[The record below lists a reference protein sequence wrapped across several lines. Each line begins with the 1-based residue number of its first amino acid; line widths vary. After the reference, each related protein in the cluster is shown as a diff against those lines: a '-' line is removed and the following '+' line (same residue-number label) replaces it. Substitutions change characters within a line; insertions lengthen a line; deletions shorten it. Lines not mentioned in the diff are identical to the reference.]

1 MDNSSN
7 FDEISEPGYQPSPS
21 SLDQNDQ
28 STVETPVYSTMSG
41 DSSMFGRTYS
51 ETSAFSDP
59 IDDNSY
65 SSEPSPSHWPV
76 TKSGARDQAIYGRL
90 EMKQQKQVVDDQE
103 SVDLGG
109 VTFDSF
115 VFFLEN
121 LSM

>member
-1 MDNSSN
+1 MDNSSS
-7 FDEISEPGYQPSPS
+7 FDEVSDPGYQPSPS

-28 STVETPVYSTMSG
+28 PAVETPGYSTMSG
-41 DSSMFGRTYS
+41 DSFMFGRTYS

-76 TKSGARDQAIYGRL
+76 TKSGAQHQAMLRRL
-90 EMKQQKQVVDDQE
+90 EMKQQKQVADDKLDDQE

-109 VTFDSF
+109 VT
-115 VFFLEN
+115 
-121 LSM
+121 

>member
-7 FDEISEPGYQPSPS
+7 FDEISEPSYQPSPS

-41 DSSMFGRTYS
+41 DSFMFGRTYS

-76 TKSGARDQAIYGRL
+76 TKSGAQNQAMFGRL
-90 EMKQQKQVVDDQE
+90 EMKQQKQVVDDKLDDQE

-109 VTFDSF
+109 VTYDS
-115 VFFLEN
+115 
-121 LSM
+121 LSFC